1 MAREDEIDDASAI
14 RDGIEGGQQAVKRAR
29 EAVRDGLGT
38 AREKIQTVSG
48 GVGEKARVVTDEVK
62 HQAGRAAEYAR
73 ERYETA
79 RDGLRTGYARVRKD
93 GGQLVEDVNVFVR
106 DNPGRS
112 ILIAAGVGF
121 VIGLL
126 VRGRRRSE

>member
-1 MAREDEIDDASAI
+1 MAEEDEVDETSAI
-14 RDGIEGGQQAVKRAR
+14 REGIEGGQRAVKRAR
-29 EAVRDGLGT
+29 EAVREGLGT
-38 AREKIQTVSG
+38 AREKIQAAGG
-48 GVGEKARVVTDEVK
+48 GVSER
-62 HQAGRAAEYAR
+62 AGRAADYAR

-79 RDGLRTGYARVRKD
+79 REGLRHGYARVRKD
-93 GGQLVEDVNVFVR
+93 AGQLVDDVNVFVR